1 MVTLGIGQRTDVLV
15 TGLPGATGSYAM
27 RSSIAGG
34 FCSFSTQPD
43 VIAIAYYNHAAVA
56 LGTPNTT
63 AWPAWSASVTGQCA
77 NVSSSQ

>member
-43 VIAIAYYNHAAVA
+43 VIAIVYYNHAAVA

-63 AWPAWSASVTGQCA
+63 AWPAWTASVTGQCA
-77 NVSSSQ
+77 NVS